1 MVINVDIYQ
10 KDIKNAIIHFWT
22 TRNKQI
28 NDQKGRQIRDQGNRG
43 AVTGGKQLDGFIYL
57 LKKISI
63 DVGIPEEFIFT
74 KGNHLPGFFRPTKEW
89 DFLVLSPRK
98 KLIACIELKSQVG
111 SFGNN
116 FNNRTEEALGS
127 AVDLWTAYREQV
139 FPKQQP
145 PWLGYLTVVE
155 KSEKSISPVRINE
168 PHLKTLE
175 EFHGTSYLDRYRIL
189 CQKLMAERHYSATGL
204 IWTSSNMNFGSLSD
218 EVSIEAFLRS
228 YMGVLHGNLV
238 EFNLK

>member
-1 MVINVDIYQ
+1 MAINVDIC
-10 KDIKNAIIHFWT
+10 KEDIKNAIIHFWT

-28 NDQKGRQIRDQGNRG
+28 NDQKVRQIRDQGNRG
-43 AVTGGKQLDGFIYL
+43 AVTGGKQLDGFINL

-89 DFLVLSPRK
+89 DFLVISPRK

-145 PWLGYLTVVE
+145 P
-155 KSEKSISPVRINE
+155 
-168 PHLKTLE
+168 
-175 EFHGTSYLDRYRIL
+175 
-189 CQKLMAERHYSATGL
+189 
-204 IWTSSNMNFGSLSD
+204 
-218 EVSIEAFLRS
+218 
-228 YMGVLHGNLV
+228 
-238 EFNLK
+238 

>member
-10 KDIKNAIIHFWT
+10 EDIKNAIIHFWT

-43 AVTGGKQLDGFIYL
+43 AVTGGKQLDGFINL
-57 LKKISI
+57 LKRISI
-63 DVGIPEEFIFT
+63 DVGIPEDFIFI

-89 DFLVLSPRK
+89 DFLVISPRK

-116 FNNRTEEALGS
+116 FNNRTEEALGN

-155 KSEKSISPVRINE
+155 KSEKSISPVRVNE
-168 PHLKTLE
+168 PHFKTLE

-189 CQKLMAERHYSATGL
+189 CQKLMAERHYS
-204 IWTSSNMNFGSLSD
+204 
-218 EVSIEAFLRS
+218 
-228 YMGVLHGNLV
+228 
-238 EFNLK
+238 

>member
-1 MVINVDIYQ
+1 MVVNVDIY
-10 KDIKNAIIHFWT
+10 KEDIEKAIIYFWV
-22 TRNKQI
+22 TRNRQI
-28 NDQKGRQIRDQGNRG
+28 NKQEGSQIRDQGNRG
-43 AVTGGKQLDGFIYL
+43 AVTGGKQLDGFVHL
-57 LKKISI
+57 LKKVSI
-63 DVGIPEEFIFT
+63 EVGIPEEFIFI

-89 DFLVLSPRK
+89 DFLVMSPEK
-98 KLIACIELKSQVG
+98 KLIACIEFKSQVG

-139 FPKQQP
+139 FSKQQP

-155 KSEKSISPVRINE
+155 KSDKSMSPVRINE
-168 PHLKTLE
+168 PHFKTLE
-175 EFHGTSYLDRYRIL
+175 EFHGSSYLDRYRIL

-204 IWTSSNMNFGSLSD
+204 IWTSSNMTFGSLSE

-228 YMGVLHGNLV
+228 YMGFLYGKLE
-238 EFNLK
+238 EFKSK